1 MNLGD
6 SISEHRLPQTFFDV
20 VLIDDSFMIIDSS
33 EWPETVSFIHSA
45 KTVNNIVCVNNRD
58 ECGIAL
64 IQQFNSATKDKIQKQ
79 YLLQVEENRN
89 PYTLRSAICMNF
101 ALCRE

>member
-1 MNLGD
+1 MRTLRLG
-6 SISEHRLPQTFFDV
+6 L
-20 VLIDDSFMIIDSS
+20 
-33 EWPETVSFIHSA
+33 
-45 KTVNNIVCVNNRD
+45 CVNNRD

-101 ALCRE
+101 ALSSECKMYIVGDIQYTKHCC

>member
-1 MNLGD
+1 MQVPAGEWLAV
-6 SISEHRLPQTFFDV
+6 STVMVQQIHR
-20 VLIDDSFMIIDSS
+20 
-33 EWPETVSFIHSA
+33 SA
-45 KTVNNIVCVNNRD
+45 YIASRFTSRCICVNDYD